1 MFASY
6 AETSPVPSV
15 LENPGPG
22 STHPRSRRSIRRLFS
37 AILRNDYSGA
47 RRALVRADLTQV
59 WPASGESPLE
69 AAVHARRPS
78 LVHLI
83 GTRLKAVQKDSS
95 LLAFSQALTCL
106 LEGWPRQSSQAF
118 LDQACLE
125 ALLDCVD
132 LPLLPPPEQG
142 WMLLALPSDNASL
155 LGALKDA
162 GLSLTETGGNHLLHL
177 AVLHGAPSLVQ
188 WCLEELQVDPNLA
201 NGQGQTPLHIA
212 VQCGNLSLAR
222 RLLEAGA
229 NPDIPD
235 THSCTPLSLAVGLG
249 EEGHRWSAQV
259 RWGKLE
265 TLSNSD
271 RLPSSPSTRL

>member
-6 AETSPVPSV
+6 AETSPVPSI

-22 STHPRSRRSIRRLFS
+22 SSRPRSRRSIRRLFA

-59 WPASGESPLE
+59 WSASGESPLE

-83 GTRLKAVQKDSS
+83 GTRLKGVQKDSS
-95 LLAFSQALTCL
+95 LATFSQALVCL
-106 LEGWPRQSSQAF
+106 LEGWPRQSSQAI

-125 ALLDCVD
+125 ALLDCVNLSD
-132 LPLLPPPEQG
+132 LPSPEQG
-142 WMLLALPSDNASL
+142 WVLLALPSDNASL
-155 LGALKDA
+155 MAALLDA
-162 GLSLTETGGNHLLHL
+162 GMSLTDPEGNHLIHL
-177 AVLHGAPSLVQ
+177 AVCHGAPALVQ
-188 WCLEELQVDPNLA
+188 WCLEELRVDPNLPNA
-201 NGQGQTPLHIA
+201 QGQTPLHIA
-212 VQCGNLSLAR
+212 VRCGNLSMAR

-229 NPDIPD
+229 NPDLLD
-235 THSCTPLSLAVGLG
+235 VHSCTPLSLAVGLG

-259 RWGKLE
+259 RQGKLE
-265 TLSNSD
+265 A
-271 RLPSSPSTRL
+271 LPTPASFSSLPTTRL